1 MRQLDV
7 IIKRPQLSRS
17 TQESVRCICPWH
29 FSEHKICTEIAGACE
44 HDQGKQMSTRLAVCV
59 LWSISVCLAFRCQCK
74 RFIHAHTSRWHKA
87 CSHCS
92 PQRGFGWI
100 LGSLEQILK
109 LVAYKGGTCFLIAIT
124 KYFRD
129 GLLDGTRGG
138 NWGRAVGGYMLDG
151 CTTRGG
157 IEVGGL

>member
-1 MRQLDV
+1 MFGLSVTVQTSHTCPPAAAAIGPANMSSRKALPP
-7 IIKRPQLSRS
+7 IIR
-17 TQESVRCICPWH
+17 E
-29 FSEHKICTEIAGACE
+29 
-44 HDQGKQMSTRLAVCV
+44 
-59 LWSISVCLAFRCQCK
+59 
-74 RFIHAHTSRWHKA
+74 
-87 CSHCS
+87 
-92 PQRGFGWI
+92 
-100 LGSLEQILK
+100 SLEQIE

-129 GLLDGTRGG
+129 GFPDGTRGE